1 MALLN
6 FQADAMWQQ
15 GFEKMRMTTHFLF
28 SNNNYLV
35 IDIFC
40 QRVILCFIALVYSK
54 QRRTTKLKV
63 DELWP
68 MSAYSQT
75 ASELRLF
82 SVVVVV

>member
-40 QRVILCFIALVYSK
+40 QRSILCFIALVYSK
-54 QRRTTKLKV
+54 QRTTKVKV
-63 DELWP
+63 DKLWP
-68 MSAYSQT
+68 MSACSQT